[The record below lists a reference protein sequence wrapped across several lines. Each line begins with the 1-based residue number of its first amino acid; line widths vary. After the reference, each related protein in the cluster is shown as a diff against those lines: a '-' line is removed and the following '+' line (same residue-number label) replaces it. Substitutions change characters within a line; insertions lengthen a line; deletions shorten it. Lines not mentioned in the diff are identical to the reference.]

1 MKTTDTLIPGDAVQV
16 DGGRAALYIGPRT
29 GKRRV
34 RYSRTAGVSAGY
46 TFQNA
51 SGVWSKGETGF
62 DRKSCQDWV
71 TVIIRDGVS
80 YRYHPSDWGPLWIK

>member
-16 DGGRAALYIGPRT
+16 NGGPTALYLEPRKPT
-29 GKRRV
+29 D
-34 RYSRTAGVSAGY
+34 ADGY
-46 TFQNA
+46 VFQNA
-51 SGVWSKGETGF
+51 SGVWSKGKTGF

-71 TVIIRDGVS
+71 TVIIRDGVC